1 MSIIQVVVP
10 IEDDEEPWQQIFIT
24 RPLTDDEFAAVTAID
39 SDADVDG
46 NDTDGAFDQWLNVNL
61 DPRIAEYLNTLN

>member
-1 MSIIQVVVP
+1 MSIIQTVVP
-10 IEDDEEPWQQIFIT
+10 IEDEEPWQQIFTT
-24 RPLTDDEFAAVTAID
+24 RPLTDDEFAAVIAID

-46 NDTDGAFDQWLNVNL
+46 NETDGAFDQWLNVNL